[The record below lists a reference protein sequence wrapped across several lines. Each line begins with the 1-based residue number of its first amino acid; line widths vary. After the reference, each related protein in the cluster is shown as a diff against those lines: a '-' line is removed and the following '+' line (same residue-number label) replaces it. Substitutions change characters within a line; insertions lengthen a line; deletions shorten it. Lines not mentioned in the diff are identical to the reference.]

1 MNAESRTFWRAGDM
15 QPFPQYSDLSVE
27 DAKLRLALQEL
38 DGVRQEAACLLMA
51 LRHANDMN
59 ALMARR
65 IKELEGAGNVR
76 QGKAFD
82 EQQPAPS
89 RTSTSVGARR
99 HHERL
104 RDWVDWPSG
113 GPDWEPG

>member
-15 QPFPQYSDLSVE
+15 QPFPPYSDLSVE
-27 DAKLRLALQEL
+27 DAKLRLALEEL
-38 DGVRQEAACLLMA
+38 DDVRQKAACLLMA

-89 RTSTSVGARR
+89 SAAPSVGSRR

-104 RDWVDWPSG
+104 RGWVDWPSG
-113 GPDWEPG
+113 GPDGESG